1 MTAPELVQALFGRIM
16 ADDFEG
22 AAKLLAP
29 GFRHDSVISGG
40 IDAEQWLAADQV
52 LRAAMPDLDFDIRDL
67 VGDEYTATGTFN
79 ITGTHTGRLLLA
91 ARGLD
96 IAPTGRKV
104 QLPPEP
110 FQARAE
116 DGLLEWLHV
125 DHPPDSGLP
134 ELLRQLGVE

>member
-1 MTAPELVQALFGRIM
+1 MTAPELVQALYGLM
-16 ADDFEG
+16 ADDDYEG

-29 GFRHDSVISGG
+29 SFVHDSKVSGE
-40 IDAEQWLAADQV
+40 IDAQRWLAAEQV
-52 LRAAMPDLDFDIRDL
+52 LHEAIPDLAFDIRD
-67 VGDEYTATGTFN
+67 VAGDEYSATGTV
-79 ITGTHTGRLLLA
+79 TVSGTHTGRLLLP

-104 QLPPEP
+104 RLPPEP

-116 DGLLEWLHV
+116 DGLLVWLHI
-125 DHPPDSGLP
+125 DHPPNSGLP